1 MGAAGRPNLD
11 RVVATNHDP
20 WGLRMNSGGWIAML
34 NGKSRRRSAVAVA
47 KVIEITSS
55 SSESFEDA
63 IVKGVAKASESV
75 RDIRGAYVNQ
85 QMVRVE
91 GGEIV
96 EYRTDLKVTFVLE

>member
-1 MGAAGRPNLD
+1 M
-11 RVVATNHDP
+11 
-20 WGLRMNSGGWIAML
+20 
-34 NGKSRRRSAVAVA
+34 AVA

-63 IVKGVAKASESV
+63 IGKGITKASESV
-75 RDIRGAYVNQ
+75 RGIRGAYVNE

-91 GGEIV
+91 GDEIV